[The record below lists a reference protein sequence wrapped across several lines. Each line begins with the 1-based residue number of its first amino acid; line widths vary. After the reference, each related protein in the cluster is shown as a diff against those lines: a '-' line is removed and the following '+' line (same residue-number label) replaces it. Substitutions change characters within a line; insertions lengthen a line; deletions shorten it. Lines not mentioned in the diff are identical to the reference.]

1 MSNSIRAHSSQ
12 INPQP
17 PAKGSQMPPG
27 KFKEARPRKG
37 RTMNLSSKNITVRLS
52 DCGGGWY
59 RLKFQGKDTIA
70 RVKTEFVQAGIVDY
84 GQPLS
89 CNGYILDDK
98 STLDQYGINGDVID
112 VSWAGGGR
120 KT

>member
-1 MSNSIRAHSSQ
+1 
-12 INPQP
+12 
-17 PAKGSQMPPG
+17 
-27 KFKEARPRKG
+27 
-37 RTMNLSSKNITVRLS
+37 MNLSRKNITVRLS
-52 DCGGGWY
+52 DCGGCWY

-98 STLDQYGINGDVID
+98 STLDQNGIKNGDVID

-120 KT
+120 KN